1 MRLGVLIDG
10 EPAESVGVD
19 NRGLNYGDGLFE
31 TLLVQ
36 DGRPVWWGE
45 HLARLKRGCET
56 LDLRFPDPDLLAFE
70 AERFCSGQQR
80 AVLKLVLV
88 RAGAGRGYAPEPG
101 ARSQRILSL
110 HAAAPLHAADYLQGV
125 GLRWCETR
133 MALQPR
139 LAGIKHLNRL
149 ESVLARA
156 ELAHTGAA
164 EGLML
169 DTAGRVTCAT
179 AGNVFALR
187 GGRLRTPS
195 LRAAGIAGTC
205 RDWVLAR
212 ADVEIGE
219 LLPQDIERADGV
231 FVCSSLRGILPAA
244 RLGERSYRP
253 QPLIAGLQAQLWSE
267 VPALA
272 PQA

>member
-10 EPAESVGVD
+10 APADSIGID
-19 NRGLNYGDGLFE
+19 SRGLNYGDGLFE

-45 HLARLKRGCET
+45 HLARLKRGCEA
-56 LDLRFPDPDLLAFE
+56 LGLRLPDPDLLAFE
-70 AERFCSGQQR
+70 AERLCSGQRR

-88 RAGAGRGYAPEPG
+88 RSGTGRGYAPEPG

-110 HAAAPLHAADYLQGV
+110 HAAPPLVAAEYVQGV
-125 GLRWCETR
+125 QLRWCETR
-133 MALQPR
+133 LSLQPR
-139 LAGIKHLNRL
+139 LAGIKHLSRL

-156 ELAHTGAA
+156 ELANTGAA

-179 AGNVFALR
+179 AANVFALR
-187 GGRLRTPS
+187 DGRLYTPS
-195 LRAAGIAGTC
+195 LRDAGIAGTC
-205 RDWVLAR
+205 RDWLLAR
-212 ADVEIGE
+212 TDVDIGE
-219 LLPQDIERADGV
+219 LLPQDLERADAV

-244 RLGERSYRP
+244 RLGEHSYRP
-253 QPLIAGLQAQLWSE
+253 QPLIVGLQAQLWSE

-272 PQA
+272 PQS